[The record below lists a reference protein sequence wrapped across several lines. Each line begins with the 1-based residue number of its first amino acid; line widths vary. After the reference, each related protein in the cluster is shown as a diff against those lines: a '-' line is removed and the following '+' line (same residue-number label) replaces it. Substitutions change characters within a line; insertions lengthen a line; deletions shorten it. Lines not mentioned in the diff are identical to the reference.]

1 MISVDSYFAFGFVLS
16 IYTYMYFFLELHF
29 IEMITPSAPSDQRCE
44 TLGHRTTWIKVIIK
58 YLCNVVYYF
67 EMQNGTMID
76 FIWYKKRNLD
86 PSTVT
91 LRVFENYFKWGRT
104 QVLEIQIQIENIVN
118 FLQLFKKKDFDKFC
132 SIPWTRYSWIL
143 HYSVRYAIVNNLN
156 LNTVVQNSWII
167 QGIQ

>member
-1 MISVDSYFAFGFVLS
+1 MPGPAHWLMHHQLIMISVDSCFAFGFVLS
-16 IYTYMYFFLELHF
+16 TYIYIFLKLLF
-29 IEMITPSAPSDQRCE
+29 IEMITPSVPSDQRCE

-67 EMQNGTMID
+67 EMQNGTIID

-118 FLQLFKKKDFDKFC
+118 FLQLFKKKI
-132 SIPWTRYSWIL
+132 SIN
-143 HYSVRYAIVNNLN
+143 SVQYPELFMNFAP
-156 LNTVVQNSWII
+156 
-167 QGIQ
+167 